1 MSDGM
6 TTWLVRMT
14 YRAPHPE
21 KPDGALVD
29 YVKQERATEHSAAH
43 GIARRWA
50 TSALPAG
57 AIDPS
62 IEIEQRDGARITRTE
77 PWPLGSRTATT
88 APAGPAA
95 ARLSIAR

>member
-14 YRAPHPE
+14 YRAPHPD
-21 KPDGALVD
+21 KPDGAPIDV
-29 YVKQERATEHSAAH
+29 VKQERATEHSAAH

-50 TSALPAG
+50 TSILPAG
-57 AIDPS
+57 AIDPA
-62 IEIEQRDGARITRTE
+62 IEIERRDGARIVGTE
-77 PWPLGSRTATT
+77 QWPLGSRTATAT
-88 APAGPAA
+88 TAGPAA

>member
-1 MSDGM
+1 MSGA

-21 KPDGALVD
+21 KPDGALIDV
-29 YVKQERATEHSAAH
+29 VKQELAHEHSAAH

-57 AIDPS
+57 AIEPA
-62 IEIEQRDGARITRTE
+62 IEIESRDGARVIRTE
-77 PWPLGSRTATT
+77 QWPLGARTPTGV
-88 APAGPAA
+88 PAGPAT